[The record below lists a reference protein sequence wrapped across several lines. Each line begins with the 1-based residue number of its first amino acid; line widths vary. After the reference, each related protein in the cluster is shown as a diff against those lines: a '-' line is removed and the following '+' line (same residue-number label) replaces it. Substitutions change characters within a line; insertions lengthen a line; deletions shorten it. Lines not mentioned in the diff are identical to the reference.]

1 MRKDEASRLNSLS
14 ALRKRQQQEEEER
27 RRDQEYKARL
37 EEIYLTRPA
46 RPSAVEPEEPVILD
60 DAERR
65 WRQDRQDRLDF
76 HCRMLA
82 ELERHNH
89 VLEQIL
95 SRLPERE

>member
-37 EEIYLTRPA
+37 EEIYLTRQS
-46 RPSAVEPEEPVILD
+46 RSAPVETEEPEILD
-60 DAERR
+60 DAERH
-65 WRQDRQDRLDF
+65 WRQDRQDRLEF
-76 HCRMLA
+76 NCRLLA
-82 ELERHNH
+82 EFERHNH

-95 SRLPERE
+95 IRLQERN